1 MNIPTM
7 NHRLFEKRESE
18 IGNVVENSARESSKL
33 NLNLEKEMAEQSS
46 SPSADGLVGIA
57 VSYDMG
63 WQKRGRG

>member
-7 NHRLFEKRESE
+7 NHRLFEKRESG
-18 IGNVVENSARESSKL
+18 IGNVVENIARESSKL

-57 VSYDMG
+57 VSHDMG